1 MNCTNIKELRKK
13 SKHTQKE
20 LSDILGISERNY
32 RAKENGELPFN
43 QIEIIQLIKIYNLQK
58 EELYELFYINAFQS
72 TFWKNNLIKFKKQ

>member
-32 RAKENGELPFN
+32 RAKENGCVQFTSYEMIRLKKYFKLNYEDFFN
-43 QIEIIQLIKIYNLQK
+43 IFFTN
-58 EELYELFYINAFQS
+58 
-72 TFWKNNLIKFKKQ
+72 